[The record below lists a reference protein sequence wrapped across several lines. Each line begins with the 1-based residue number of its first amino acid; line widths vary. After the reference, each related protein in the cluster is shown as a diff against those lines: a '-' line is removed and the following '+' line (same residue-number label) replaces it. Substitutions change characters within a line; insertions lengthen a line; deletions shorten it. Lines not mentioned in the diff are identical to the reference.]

1 MKRSV
6 RSFLFALM
14 LVVACAA
21 TPTSL
26 TVRVVFPDGEPLT
39 ASFLDVT
46 ITGAADA
53 GRKLVYERSTLAPG
67 DLDQTFVVIL
77 DRPAV
82 GQTLDV
88 LVEAREAAPVDG
100 GADAGASPGRI
111 AASGNGA
118 IAIVADRDNVL
129 TVPLTLR

>member
-88 LVEAREAAPVDG
+88 LVEAREAAPVD
-100 GADAGASPGRI
+100 AGASPGRI

-129 TVPLTLR
+129 TVPLTPR